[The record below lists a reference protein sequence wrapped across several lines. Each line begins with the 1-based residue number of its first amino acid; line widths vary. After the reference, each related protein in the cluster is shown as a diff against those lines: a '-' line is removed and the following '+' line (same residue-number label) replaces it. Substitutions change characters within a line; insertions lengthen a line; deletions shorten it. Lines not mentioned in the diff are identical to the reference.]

1 MDVIGRNSGLA
12 RVIEQVG
19 LVSCM
24 ETSVLL
30 LGETGVGK
38 GMIASLIHNASLRR
52 SGPFVSVNCGA
63 IPETL
68 LDSELFGHEK
78 GAFTGAVLRKQ
89 GRFERADRGTVF
101 LDEIGELPLPAQVR
115 LLNVLQTR
123 EIERVGGH
131 CSLPV
136 NIRVISATHRNLENM
151 VAQGDF
157 REDLWF
163 RLNVFPIHIPPL
175 RHRKADIPDLARHF
189 ILKKAKKLKFKA
201 LPVLGKKGIRE
212 LMGYHWPGNVRELE
226 NIVERAMICCRNRD
240 LEFSGIIPGKAPA
253 FPASEPESVSNSFLS
268 LDQVNRLH
276 IIRAL
281 NTTKGRIN
289 GPNGAAQLLSIH
301 PNTLR
306 KRMDRLGVPYGKK
319 HPVVMDG

>member
-1 MDVIGRNSGLA
+1 MEVIGESSGLA

-38 GMIASLIHNASLRR
+38 GMIASLIHNGSMRK

-68 LDSELFGHEK
+68 VDSELFGHEK
-78 GAFTGAVLRKQ
+78 GAFTGAVTKKQ
-89 GRFERADRGTVF
+89 GRFERADKGSIF

-136 NIRVISATHRNLENM
+136 SIRVISATHRNLENM
-151 VAQGDF
+151 VAEGAF

-175 RHRKADIPDLARHF
+175 RRRKADIPDLARHF
-189 ILKKAKKLKFKA
+189 IRKKAEKLKIEE
-201 LPVLGKKGIRE
+201 LPVLGERGIRQ
-212 LMGYHWPGNVRELE
+212 LAGYHWPGNVRELE
-226 NIVERAMICCRNRD
+226 NIVERAMICCRGNCLD
-240 LEFSGIIPGKAPA
+240 FSGIIAA
-253 FPASEPESVSNSFLS
+253 RNEALVAECNTIARSTFMS
-268 LDQVNRLH
+268 LDQVNRIH
-276 IIRAL
+276 INKAL
-281 NTTKGRIN
+281 ESAKGKIN
-289 GPNGAAQLLSIH
+289 GPGGAASLLNIH

-306 KRMDRLGVPYGKK
+306 KRMDRLGIPYGKK
-319 HPVVMDG
+319 RSFALSG